1 MSARGLRSSVLWLSS
16 AALAW
21 GAGCGQLLGL
31 EETSLAPPDPL
42 VCAEALVPSTLEPT
56 PINTEALAD
65 DYTPSCGAAGALDQ
79 AIGFTA
85 PVTDYYVFDTFG
97 SGFDTVLA
105 LYDQCG
111 GAELACNNNA
121 GMQPQSELVRKLRE
135 GERALAV
142 VEGNAGDTGTGALR
156 VSRVTCPD
164 ADLEDRTFPVSL
176 NTASFGDD
184 HGGACGGA
192 GQEDRAYHW
201 VAPRDG
207 LYAFRVDSRTFTP
220 TISVVSGPRCS
231 DSQLGCN
238 AAAGGVRHA
247 EVVRR
252 LKAGEPV
259 TLQVDGVDGA
269 GEFAVNISER
279 TAACPEATIDVDG
292 VTNDQLTPRVLAP
305 SCGPVE
311 VPGGVSGSQ
320 FELRDKSYAFKMAG
334 VERGCAAS
342 CEFELTAAEPMYLY
356 VLEGDDCAG
365 AERSCKLSTQV
376 GSVYKTSATV
386 SAAELRETRH
396 TIVVADSSTVDGQA
410 GPYSIGVQCF
420 GICLTETPG
429 GGKPR

>member
-1 MSARGLRSSVLWLSS
+1 MSARGPRSSVLWLSS

-56 PINTEALAD
+56 PVNTEALAD

-231 DSQLGCN
+231 DSQLGARTRGVSWSLVTPSTSMVASGH
-238 AAAGGVRHA
+238 AAVR
-247 EVVRR
+247 
-252 LKAGEPV
+252 
-259 TLQVDGVDGA
+259 
-269 GEFAVNISER
+269 SEMF
-279 TAACPEATIDVDG
+279 TANSP
-292 VTNDQLTPRVLAP
+292 AP
-305 SCGPVE
+305 STP
-311 VPGGVSGSQ
+311 
-320 FELRDKSYAFKMAG
+320 
-334 VERGCAAS
+334 
-342 CEFELTAAEPMYLY
+342 
-356 VLEGDDCAG
+356 
-365 AERSCKLSTQV
+365 ST
-376 GSVYKTSATV
+376 
-386 SAAELRETRH
+386 
-396 TIVVADSSTVDGQA
+396 
-410 GPYSIGVQCF
+410 
-420 GICLTETPG
+420 
-429 GGKPR
+429 